1 MITIEEFIELL
12 DKEYAATTLDVE
24 KIEDAA
30 CYLFIGDHN
39 HLLGQFRYDMARE
52 LEKKSGNK
60 YKIKILERDSFG
72 PLVAGV
78 FCQGDKRWV
87 HFG

>member
-1 MITIEEFIELL
+1 MITIEEFIKLL

-30 CYLFIGDHN
+30 CDLFIGDH
-39 HLLGQFRYDMARE
+39 GQFHYDMARE
-52 LEKKSGNK
+52 LERKSGNK